1 MKFSYKY
8 QAERKKQNNCQSHW
22 DDGTVKQLGE
32 RLAEFYSKLKE
43 QTGGILIFFP
53 SYPALDQCYVA
64 WQTLFSTI
72 GRQSY
77 KEVRDKEEAKKA
89 LAEYRRMCNESDKGP
104 VLFCV
109 FRGKFAEGHDF
120 KDHFCRNIAL
130 VGQPNLAKTPKYYFA
145 DFIIYLFTK

>member
-1 MKFSYKY
+1 MDYSHSTQYKDNQYITVFPKEHEKWMKFSYKY
-8 QAERKKQNNCQSHW
+8 QAERKKENNCQSHW

-72 GRQSY
+72 GR
-77 KEVRDKEEAKKA
+77 
-89 LAEYRRMCNESDKGP
+89 
-104 VLFCV
+104 
-109 FRGKFAEGHDF
+109 
-120 KDHFCRNIAL
+120 
-130 VGQPNLAKTPKYYFA
+130 
-145 DFIIYLFTK
+145 